1 MLPLSQSRSTDEV
14 TRRERLEPRH
24 YLGHLVQDLYEY
36 RTIIVP
42 ELPLLRRGSAFY
54 TDRFVFSVLNSPP
67 AKLRPRCFFIHAGST
82 SLQRNYAF
90 ISGPSDEA
98 SSSFRLAYS
107 NSLSHELTTSQAAR
121 CRVLRSAR
129 WDEHTTAT
137 RGNMAAAALEDLSLG
152 DAPNKTRER
161 RRRATKENIPGDAGY
176 LSVQS
181 MVAGT
186 DQHGIRIRMFTAG
199 QQRQRARL
207 AGVKEYKYEG
217 GTIPSTDEGV
227 RLEGMARHGEGS
239 MSDEVG

>member
-1 MLPLSQSRSTDEV
+1 M
-14 TRRERLEPRH
+14 
-24 YLGHLVQDLYEY
+24 
-36 RTIIVP
+36 
-42 ELPLLRRGSAFY
+42 
-54 TDRFVFSVLNSPP
+54 
-67 AKLRPRCFFIHAGST
+67 
-82 SLQRNYAF
+82 
-90 ISGPSDEA
+90 
-98 SSSFRLAYS
+98 
-107 NSLSHELTTSQAAR
+107 
-121 CRVLRSAR
+121 LRSAR

-137 RGNMAAAALEDLSLG
+137 AMAAAALEDLSLG
-152 DAPNKTRER
+152 NAPNKTRER
-161 RRRATKENIPGDAGY
+161 RRRATKENIPGDAGF